1 MTITRGFGWR
11 YDTQTGRIR
20 DFYVRDGVRRWVDT
34 DEPCPDEILKG
45 NADLVPA
52 QHQTMEVGHE

>member
-11 YDTQTGRIR
+11 YDTQTWRVR
-20 DFYVRDGVRRWVDT
+20 DFYVRDGVRRWADT

-52 QHQTMEVGHE
+52 QHQTMGDSK